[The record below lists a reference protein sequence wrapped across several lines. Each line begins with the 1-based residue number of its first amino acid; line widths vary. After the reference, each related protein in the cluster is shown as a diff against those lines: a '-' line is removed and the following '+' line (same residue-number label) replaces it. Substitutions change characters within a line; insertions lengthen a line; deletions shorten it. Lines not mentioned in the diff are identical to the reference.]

1 MDAIIAIIANFR
13 HYAGIFL
20 EALRKAM
27 KNLGQGIQ
35 LLGQDSDQAGA
46 KYKPEMLPSEPVRLV
61 RPVLL
66 RPHLCVIVVLEV
78 T

>member
-1 MDAIIAIIANFR
+1 MDAIIANFR
-13 HYAGIFL
+13 HYPGIFL
-20 EALRKAM
+20 EALKKAT

-35 LLGQDSDQAGA
+35 LLGRDSDQAGA
-46 KYKPEMLPSEPVRLV
+46 KYKSEMSPTEPIRLV
-61 RPVLL
+61 RLVLL